1 MAGQNP
7 SNPIPSLSQSIPN
20 IPNLN
25 QSPFPSIQSYM
36 GQGSNNTQRGQ
47 NPQSPISGQ
56 NPPNFGGGGQTL
68 IQSNN
73 QLITAIN
80 RLTQAFSGGGGGSS
94 GQGSPMHRTPG
105 ASSNVAGSLI
115 SQIATNPNTFGGL
128 KPGTGVGGMLL
139 NMGMSAFTGTQ
150 FAQNLSPGTRAFA
163 QATGNTVGNGLMSAA
178 AYGGALGGGIA
189 GASSA
194 QGMFGAFS
202 SIPFVGGLLSSLGT
216 GFGVAQNRFSEMNNY
231 EKVATMTSLQLNQ
244 AGRSRLDLRPGGN
257 STFRGMNAMAN
268 DFRPLGIGPTEGAGL
283 LGQMLTATG
292 ALNGAA
298 HMEVGGIFNPN
309 IRLGLPAMM
318 RQGYSAGTVGFSQR
332 LRGDLFGNTFM
343 GANADGLQSAAFG
356 MGRTMGF
363 NDPMQAQFMQ
373 DIYSMQTG
381 RAMSGASRGFNI
393 GEFRGGLGAFSSLG
407 FGENSMQG
415 LMQRE
420 GRAGGLGTINSPFA
434 GLADN
439 MLRFGFMKQAGFDTL
454 KAQELQ
460 QSATG
465 AEKFKML
472 TEQVGIDQAKRLMQG
487 AGFNAN
493 EIKSFAAEYQGEVLG
508 LTAFEKYSNF
518 MGIDKKTK
526 KPIYKEEFVGN
537 EVAKTGA
544 ELEADRVQNRRDV
557 IMKTAILNQEI
568 ENSQIDFLGKHF
580 TELSQTVRQLNE
592 VQKQLLG
599 VTASVVKEFS
609 DLAAEMQQKV
619 VMSTIA
625 SRLNPLNLVKNKP
638 KSPEQIKK
646 DVQTVIDT
654 PASQINPFNPGG
666 YNRIPGG
673 VGGAK

>member
-94 GQGSPMHRTPG
+94 GQGSPIHRTP
-105 ASSNVAGSLI
+105 ATSSNATGSLI

-139 NMGMSAFTGTQ
+139 NMGMNAFTGTQ
-150 FAQNLSPGTRAFA
+150 FAQNLSPNTRAFA
-163 QATGNTVGNGLMSAA
+163 QATGNTIGNGLMTSA
-178 AYGGALGGGIA
+178 AYGGAIGGGIA

-231 EKVATMTSLQLNQ
+231 EKVATMTSLQLNR
-244 AGRSRLDLRPGGN
+244 AGRNRLDLGAGGN

-298 HMEVGGIFNPN
+298 HMDVGGIFNPN

-343 GANADGLQSAAFG
+343 GTDAEELQRTAFG

-381 RAMSGASRGFNI
+381 RAMSGALRGFNI

-420 GRAGGLGTINSPFA
+420 GRAGGLGAINSPFA

-493 EIKSFAAEYQGEVLG
+493 EIKSFAAEYQGEMLG
-508 LTAFEKYSNF
+508 LTPFEKF
-518 MGIDKKTK
+518 DLGK
-526 KPIYKEEFVGN
+526 FAGN
-537 EVAKTGA
+537 EVAQTGA
-544 ELEADRVQNRRDV
+544 ELEADRVQNRRGV
-557 IMKTAILNQEI
+557 IMKTARLNQEI
-568 ENSQIDFLGKHF
+568 ENSQLDFLNKNF
-580 TELSQTVRQLNE
+580 DTLSQTVRQLNE
-592 VQKQLLG
+592 VQKQLLS

-609 DLAAEMQQKV
+609 DLAAEMQQNGV
-619 VMSTIA
+619 VSTIA
-625 SRLNPLNLVKNKP
+625 SRLNPLNLIKNKP